1 MNRRRKR
8 IKEGKQSKQNQ
19 HRGLVEVDINTGMAE
34 EDNKTKASICLGS
47 VFLSPHKMLCLLQ
60 SG

>member
-1 MNRRRKR
+1 MSRKSKR

-47 VFLSPHKMLCLLQ
+47 VFLSPHKM
-60 SG
+60 